1 MNKYK
6 KSLLFALGLLPFA
19 LIGGWFTALYQA
31 DVLDASL
38 LEQALAQVG
47 SMEVLALITAV
58 QTVGY
63 AIFCGFFGYLLAD
76 QVGLVRPVRF
86 EKKSV
91 AVTLAV
97 CVVCGIIFSLDYWTF
112 GRWIPA
118 VGQATAAGVTFNA
131 LVASVFYGGVIEEV
145 MLRLFMMSLIAWLLW
160 KLFFRKAERVPSG
173 VILAANVIAALLF
186 AAGHLPATAVMLGGL
201 TVPLVVRCFLLNG
214 GFGLLFGWLYS
225 KFGIHYAML
234 GHALLHIVSKLIW
247 VLFI

>member
-6 KSLLFALGLLPFA
+6 KSLLFTLGLLPFA

-47 SMEVLALITAV
+47 SMEILALITAV

-63 AIFCGFFGYLLAD
+63 AIFCGFFGCLLAD